1 MGLEAALYARFLGY
15 GVVVYERG
23 EVAENVRRQSDRRL
37 DLPFSEISTTLG
49 VAAIEAQ
56 DESYVPPG
64 ANDVFTVGEW
74 LERYLLPLSQTD
86 LLADH
91 LRLRTTVVAVG
102 SEDTDDG
109 DTMLTISSRD
119 AAGQESRDNFDGV
132 LDCTGLSDAESW
144 QPSEDMAQYY
154 HILGEK
160 NPDASK
166 PFRLADGHAQIRRA
180 FAIVGER
187 ESLDL
192 YASAK
197 RLLKS

>member
-15 GVVVYERG
+15 GVVIYERG
-23 EVAENVRRQSDRRL
+23 EVAASVRQYGDNRL
-37 DLPFSEISTTLG
+37 DSPFSKVSTTLG

-64 ANDVFTVGEW
+64 ADDLLTVREW

-86 LLADH
+86 LLADY
-91 LRLRTTVVAVG
+91 LRLHTTVVAIG
-102 SEDTDDG
+102 SEDADDG

-119 AAGQESRDNFDGV
+119 ASGQESQDSFDGV
-132 LDCTGLSDAESW
+132 LDCTGASNTETW
-144 QPSEDMAQYY
+144 QPPEDMAQYY

-160 NPDASK
+160 NPDAIP
-166 PFRLADGHAQIRRA
+166 PFRLTDGHDQIRRA
-180 FAIVGER
+180 FAILGER
-187 ESLDL
+187 ETLDL
-192 YASAK
+192 YTSAK